1 MEYETETP
9 GPVGDERSL
18 DDSVQITPEERE
30 HQRRKMESL
39 AVLAGG
45 IAHDFNNLLMG
56 VLGNADLALSVMPP
70 DAPGRRQVEDIIT
83 AARKAADLA
92 DQMLAYSGRG
102 RFNLERIDLGGL
114 VRDSVHMMRS
124 VISESVVLRFE
135 QADEPTWV
143 RLDTAQFRQVL
154 INLVSN
160 ASEAIRGRSGLIRIT
175 TGTRNLGDSEVAG
188 MFIPHDLQGGPLAF
202 LEVTDTGCG
211 IEPETMQRIF
221 DPFFTTKFTGRG
233 LGLAAVLGIVRGH
246 GGGIEVHSGGRHGTV
261 VTIFLPLFDQS
272 RDTIA
277 KRTHRRT
284 ILVIDDEQ
292 TVREVTRAYLEQ
304 GGYTVKNAED
314 GSKGL
319 EILQEDPT
327 GIDCVILDYTM
338 PGLGGRETLAEIR
351 KLRPDLPV
359 ILSSGYDEDEVVGN
373 IGKLEVSGF
382 IQKPYGAAALI
393 ERLRALGI
401 GND

>member
-1 MEYETETP
+1 MEYDTEHE
-9 GPVGDERSL
+9 GPVGNESSPGG
-18 DDSVQITPEERE
+18 SVQITPEERE

-70 DAPGRRQVEDIIT
+70 DAAGRSQVEDIIT

-102 RFNLERIDLGGL
+102 RFNLERVDLGGL

-175 TGTRNLGDSEVAG
+175 TGTRNLGASEVAG
-188 MFIPHDLQGGPLAF
+188 MLIPHDLGNDPLAF

-246 GGGIEVHSGGRHGTV
+246 GGGIDVRSDGRRGTV

-272 RDTIA
+272 RETIVER
-277 KRTHRRT
+277 KPRRT
-284 ILVIDDEQ
+284 ILVVDDEQ
-292 TVREVTRAYLEQ
+292 TVRDVTRAYLEQ